1 MSVKK
6 KSSSEK
12 TIPEVSPRST
22 KDQILSA
29 YNEMVEL
36 LEEKQVQ
43 SPLEEKKKGDERAV
57 ITKSSQT
64 SLDGIV
70 SHLAN
75 LKITLTKQI
84 DTLSENLLEEFNK
97 LSELK
102 QAITIE
108 QNHLQELYQIK
119 ETAHSLS
126 ALLLIQKEENI
137 EMSYDEIKE
146 KLEKQHK
153 REEEEYKYTLALTRR
168 QESQAFALKQEALEK
183 ELEDK
188 RQDLA

>member
-1 MSVKK
+1 
-6 KSSSEK
+6 
-12 TIPEVSPRST
+12 
-22 KDQILSA
+22 
-29 YNEMVEL
+29 MVEL

-108 QNHLQELYQIK
+108 HNHLQELYQIK

-126 ALLLIQKEENI
+126 ALLLIQKEETEKFDLQI
-137 EMSYDEIKE
+137 KETRDKFEKKMEEKKPLGKKKEAALKMSYAE
-146 KLEKQHK
+146 KKK
-153 REEEEYKYTLALTRR
+153 
-168 QESQAFALKQEALEK
+168 
-183 ELEDK
+183 
-188 RQDLA
+188 